1 MVMPVPTLA
10 DAKVK
15 TGDPP
20 KITSSPAS
28 TPVKIAVP
36 VAVAAVVP
44 S

>member
-1 MVMPVPTLA
+1 MVMPVPTLSL
-10 DAKVK
+10 AKVK
-15 TGDPP
+15 TGLPP

-28 TPVKIAVP
+28 TPFKVAIP